1 MCKKRIPTIAPNLS
15 PNEALFKL
23 KLEGI
28 KRS

>member
-23 KLEGI
+23 KLERI